1 MTKVDISK
9 VASDNFLLAALAL
22 PDFSLVLPHLKA
34 ASLEQGATLIE
45 QDTPVDTIY
54 FPLGGMISL
63 VTAMDTGEVIELAT
77 AGHESAIGLFEAL
90 GRRPSFARAVAQMPG
105 TALTMSAES
114 ARQLATKNAR
124 LRELSFCYEQALLA
138 QLAQTA
144 ACNAL
149 HSLDRRLARW
159 LLQTSD
165 RVSTKSLILTQDFVS
180 QMLGVSRTTVTLLAG
195 KLQQADIIRYSRGHI
210 EILDRARLEAASCE
224 CYHTINRRIAE
235 AYQSCDVPPPAGNL
249 DHEKLP
255 ERFPPHQM

>member
-9 VASDNFLLAALAL
+9 VASDNLLLGALSL
-22 PDFSLVLPHLKA
+22 PDFSLLLPHLKLV
-34 ASLEQGATLIE
+34 SLDAGATLAE
-45 QDTPVDTIY
+45 QESAVDTVY
-54 FPLGGMISL
+54 FPLDGMISL

-90 GRRPSFARAVAQMPG
+90 GRRPSFARAVSQVPG
-105 TALTMSAES
+105 MALTMPAETI
-114 ARQLATKNAR
+114 RQLALKSAR
-124 LRELSFCYEQALLA
+124 LRELSLCYEQALLA

-149 HSLDRRLARW
+149 HSLDHRLARW

-165 RVSTKSLILTQDFVS
+165 RVNTKSLILTQDFVS

-195 KLQQADIIRYSRGHI
+195 KLQKAGIIHYCRGRI

-224 CYHTINRRIAE
+224 CYHTINRRIDE
-235 AYQSCDVPPPAGNL
+235 AYRNCNVPRRVA
-249 DHEKLP
+249 
-255 ERFPPHQM
+255 

>member
-1 MTKVDISK
+1 MKTDVSRA
-9 VASDNFLLAALAL
+9 ASENILLAALAL
-22 PDFSLVLPHLKA
+22 PDFSLVLPHLKPFA
-34 ASLEQGATLIE
+34 PEQGATLIE
-45 QDTPVDTIY
+45 QESLVETVY
-54 FPLGGMISL
+54 FPLDGMLSL

-77 AGHESAIGLFEAL
+77 AGQEAAIGLFEAL
-90 GRRPSFARAVAQMPG
+90 GKRPSFARVIVQVPG
-105 TALTMSAES
+105 MMLAISAD
-114 ARQLATKNAR
+114 ATRQLALKSAR
-124 LRELSFCYEQALLA
+124 LRELSLCYEQALLA

-195 KLQQADIIRYSRGHI
+195 KLQQDGIIRYSRGHI

-224 CYHTINRRIAE
+224 CYLTIKRRIDE
-235 AYQSCDVPPPAGNL
+235 AYRNCNVPRRVAV
-249 DHEKLP
+249 
-255 ERFPPHQM
+255 

>member
-1 MTKVDISK
+1 MNRIDVSK

-22 PDFSLVLPHLKA
+22 PDFSLVLPHLKV

-45 QDTPVDTIY
+45 QETAVDTVY

-90 GRRPSFARAVAQMPG
+90 GRRPSFARAVSQVPG
-105 TALTMSAES
+105 MALTMPAET
-114 ARQLATKNAR
+114 ARQLALKSAR
-124 LRELSFCYEQALLA
+124 LRELSLCYEQALLA

-195 KLQQADIIRYSRGHI
+195 KLQQDGIIRYSRGHI

-224 CYHTINRRIAE
+224 CYLTINRRIDE
-235 AYQSCDVPPPAGNL
+235 AYRNCNVPRRVAV
-249 DHEKLP
+249 
-255 ERFPPHQM
+255 